1 MDFNINAVIRCYKE
15 TRSEQDFKTI
25 YDHVFPDFK
34 YWYRHVQR
42 FTAFDRSTLLSEFQY
57 IVLKSLIGY
66 HGDNPVPDGFVRYLR
81 AALSKHAYTLRRIHR
96 VTIKCHSMQ
105 QDWEVVDPKSLT
117 RIEQLE
123 IMDIVNACFMD
134 DERMIVLSK
143 MTGEGT
149 EDIKKK
155 SSLSEFKFRQAIR
168 NIKGSHRLRRSL
180 SRE

>member
-1 MDFNINAVIRCYKE
+1 MDLNINAVIRRWKE
-15 TRSEQDFKTI
+15 TRSEADFKTI

-42 FTAFDRSTLLSEFQY
+42 FTDLDRPTLLCEFQY

-81 AALSKHAYTLRRIHR
+81 AALSKHAYTLRRVQR
-96 VTIKCHSMQ
+96 ATIKCHSMQ

-117 RIEQLE
+117 GIEQLE
-123 IMDIVNACFMD
+123 IMDIVNACFME

-149 EDIKKK
+149 ESIKKR
-155 SSLSEFKFRQAIR
+155 SSLSEFQFRQAIR
-168 NIKGSHRLRRSL
+168 NIKSNRRLQKTL
-180 SRE
+180 SR